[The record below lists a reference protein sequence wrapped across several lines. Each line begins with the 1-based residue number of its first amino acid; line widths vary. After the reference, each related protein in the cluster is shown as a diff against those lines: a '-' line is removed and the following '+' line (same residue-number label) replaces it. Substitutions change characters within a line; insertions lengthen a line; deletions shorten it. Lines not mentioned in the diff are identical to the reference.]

1 LRLKERIS
9 VATFNGR
16 QGKESFAQK
25 IFSGEEVERLV
36 ESIEKG
42 DDTEQQR
49 DRRTITPI
57 PWDDSTSREEK
68 VRLAAEVWKRWMEE
82 RVRQRQRQ
90 RSTTP
95 SSLPRCSDRGDS
107 MSMYCRED

>member
-49 DRRTITPI
+49 DRRRIT
-57 PWDDSTSREEK
+57 WDNSTSREEK
-68 VRLAAEVWKRWMEE
+68 VRLAAEEWKRWMEE
-82 RVRQRQRQ
+82 RIRQ